1 MHQCR
6 LVLLH
11 LFVCAA
17 AGLLTD
23 SHEGPNGAG
32 GRIDVRPVWIDCDLA
47 VSEHLSGARD
57 IDDAFALSQ
66 AMSSPR
72 LTVVGVSTVFGNALV
87 RTLEE
92 LCCALRAA
100 LCTLHR
106 LEESVHAT
114 MLTRTHTPTH
124 STAPISSYQ
133 VPDATAATRRLLA
146 RFFPLYTS
154 GVFPGAASP
163 LTATPTEAGD
173 PNEAVTAMAAVLR
186 RYAAGS
192 DGRVDLLAL
201 GPITN
206 IAALIRLHPQL
217 VDRAVGR
224 IVFVGGR
231 RPKQAFRIGTNI
243 TLTLAD
249 M

>member
-1 MHQCR
+1 METHSY
-6 LVLLH
+6 VH
-11 LFVCAA
+11 WKSYA
-17 AGLLTD
+17 
-23 SHEGPNGAG
+23 
-32 GRIDVRPVWIDCDLA
+32 VRCVP
-47 VSEHLSGARD
+47 H
-57 IDDAFALSQ
+57 F
-66 AMSSPR
+66 
-72 LTVVGVSTVFGNALV
+72 
-87 RTLEE
+87 
-92 LCCALRAA
+92 A
-100 LCTLHR
+100 LCTASKR
-106 LEESVHAT
+106 AYTPPCSHA
-114 MLTRTHTPTH
+114 HTPTH

>member
-1 MHQCR
+1 MYQCR
-6 LVLLH
+6 LVLVLHLLH
-11 LFVCAA
+11 LFVGA
-17 AGLLTD
+17 AGL
-23 SHEGPNGAG
+23 
-32 GRIDVRPVWIDCDLA
+32 DVRPVWIDCDLA
-47 VSEHLSGARD
+47 VSESLTGTRD
-57 IDDAFALSQ
+57 IDDALALVQVLNS
-66 AMSSPR
+66 R
-72 LTVVGVSTVFGNALV
+72 LTVVGVSTVFGNAL
-87 RTLEE
+87 
-92 LCCALRAA
+92 
-100 LCTLHR
+100 
-106 LEESVHAT
+106 
-114 MLTRTHTPTH
+114 
-124 STAPISSYQ
+124 